1 MIRVGYGRADIT
13 PDFSVPLAGFG
24 NSSTRMS
31 QGYVNRQY
39 ATCIAIT
46 DEKKKTVLLFT
57 QDQCIT
63 VGSWARR
70 ARARILAATG
80 VPVNNIMISSTH
92 NHATVD
98 HGNRAEPSVDKFQLF
113 YEDKMVEAAVAAL
126 ADRAEA
132 KVETGRT
139 VTGPLSYVRHYYLD
153 NGTTAGDNYG
163 DFSSGKVVGHTTE
176 ADRRMQ
182 LIRFTFENKA
192 PIVLVNWQAH
202 PTVSSTAARESGRM
216 LRPFLSADFVGACR
230 DWVEKQIDC
239 RFAYFQGASGNLN
252 SRSFLAKEEP
262 VPTNV
267 HEYGAQLGKHV
278 LEGLETM
285 KEVNAGA
292 VQLQQKIYEGELD
305 HSDDYRYEAAAEI
318 AKFWRETNDKAA
330 CIEMGKKSDI
340 HSPYHAN
347 AIVARHNM
355 GSTLSMEINAIRVGD
370 ISFVTAPYEMFD
382 TNGAYIKDNTP
393 VDMTFVLTY
402 ANDHVSY
409 IASKEAFDYGC
420 YEADIRRFTR
430 GTGEKV
436 AQILVDM
443 LTEMKE
449 EE

>member
-1 MIRVGYGRADIT
+1 MILVGYGRADIT

-46 DEKKKTVLLFT
+46 DEKNNTVLLFT
-57 QDQCIT
+57 QDQCTT
-63 VGSWARR
+63 VGSWAQQ
-70 ARARILAATG
+70 ARARIYSATG
-80 VPVNNIMISSTH
+80 VSPDHIMISSTH

-98 HGNRAEPSVDKFQLF
+98 IGNTAEPSVEQFHKF
-113 YEDKMVEAAVAAL
+113 YDNKMVEAAVAAM

-132 KVETGRT
+132 QVETGRA
-139 VTGPLSYVRHYYLD
+139 VTGPLNHVRHYYLD
-153 NGTTAGDNYG
+153 NGTVAGDNYG
-163 DFSSGKVVGHTTE
+163 DFASGKLVGHTTQ

-182 LIRFTFENKA
+182 LIRFTFKKKD

-216 LRPFLSADFVGACR
+216 LRPFLSADFVGTCR
-230 DWVEKQIDC
+230 DWVESKIDC
-239 RFAYFQGASGNLN
+239 RFAYFQGAAGNIN
-252 SRSFLAKEEP
+252 SRARDNDAEP
-262 VPTNV
+262 VPTDV
-267 HEYGAQLGKHV
+267 HQYGAQLGKTV
-278 LEGLETM
+278 LEGLENM
-285 KEVNAGA
+285 KPVNAGQ
-292 VQLQQKIYEGELD
+292 VQLKQKIYQGPLC
-305 HSDDYRYEAAAEI
+305 HADDYRIEEARQI
-318 AKFWRETNDKAA
+318 AKLWRETNDKDA

-347 AIVARHNM
+347 AIVARYNM
-355 GSTLSMEINAIRVGD
+355 GSTLSMELDAVRIGD
-370 ISFVTAPYEMFD
+370 ISFVTAPFEMFD

-409 IASKEAFDYGC
+409 VASKEAFDYGC

-430 GTGEKV
+430 GTAEEVAALLVEMVAELKGE
-436 AQILVDM
+436 
-443 LTEMKE
+443 
-449 EE
+449 